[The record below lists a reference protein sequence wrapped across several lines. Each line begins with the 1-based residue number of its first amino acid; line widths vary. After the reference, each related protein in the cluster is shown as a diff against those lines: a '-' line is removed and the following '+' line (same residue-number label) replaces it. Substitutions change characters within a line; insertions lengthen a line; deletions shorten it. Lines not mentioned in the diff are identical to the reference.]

1 MLCRLS
7 PVVEQVP
14 GGLGPGQPLLHP
26 GQPVD
31 DRVVLPLEILK
42 PVNGVIS
49 LKLAI
54 NNPDNFLS
62 GKL

>member
-1 MLCRLS
+1 M
-7 PVVEQVP
+7 
-14 GGLGPGQPLLHP
+14 LGPGQPLLHP

-49 LKLAI
+49 LKLAM